1 MNITRIFM
9 GMSCREFS
17 EHTSEQ
23 HEHPAGWVMRLRM
36 AWHRLLCVYCRRLAQ
51 QWKAIRAML
60 RRVPPEATMPQ
71 AMREKIR
78 RNLGAG
84 D

>member
-1 MNITRIFM
+1 MNIARILM

-23 HEHPAGWVMRLRM
+23 HEQPAGWAMRLRM
-36 AWHRLLCVYCRRLAQ
+36 VWHRLLCVYCRRLAQ
-51 QWKAIRAML
+51 QWQSIRRAIRSEPVQQVM
-60 RRVPPEATMPQ
+60 PE

-78 RNLGAG
+78 SKIG
-84 D
+84 